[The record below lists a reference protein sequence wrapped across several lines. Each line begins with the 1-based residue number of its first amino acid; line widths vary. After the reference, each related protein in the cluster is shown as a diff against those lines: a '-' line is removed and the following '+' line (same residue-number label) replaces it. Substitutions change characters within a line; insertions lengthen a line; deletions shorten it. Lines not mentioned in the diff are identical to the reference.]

1 MAIDYPQGHVGASG
15 AKSLLE
21 QAKTMLPQK
30 TQNLRCELLLKESG
44 NYMVTYNIDTSDG
57 LTNGATCKIT
67 NVQCV
72 NNNPTVVWV
81 LFLDKEVGSIK
92 RQKNRHL
99 SSASSDLDKCW
110 TPILKIQREFQVE
123 KNNNVKVVRKQF
135 PLTPVEAIT
144 IHKSQGSTVDKAD
157 VL

>member
-1 MAIDYPQGHVGASG
+1 VGPVPGQRSR
-15 AKSLLE
+15 L
-21 QAKTMLPQK
+21 
-30 TQNLRCELLLKESG
+30 
-44 NYMVTYNIDTSDG
+44 
-57 LTNGATCKIT
+57 
-67 NVQCV
+67 
-72 NNNPTVVWV
+72 
-81 LFLDKEVGSIK
+81 IK

-99 SSASSDLDKCW
+99 SSASSDLDKYW

-157 VL
+157 FL